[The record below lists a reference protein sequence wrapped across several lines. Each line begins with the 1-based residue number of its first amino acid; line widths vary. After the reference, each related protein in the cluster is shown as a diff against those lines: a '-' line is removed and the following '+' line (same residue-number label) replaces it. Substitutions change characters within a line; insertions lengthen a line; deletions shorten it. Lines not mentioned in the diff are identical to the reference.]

1 MQLTDLPHCGPVCPV
16 STDNRQN
23 ISTYVLFYQGCARGC
38 TGLIVSLYFCV
49 MKLSVR
55 PEQFDPRPTPQQKK
69 SQRWQQVLS
78 TAVMLISMTLLLP
91 LVLRA
96 PRPDFVVPSTA
107 VLILSTFVL
116 FPLALFV
123 AVVWHESGHLL
134 AAWLAGFR
142 FVLVTFGPLRI
153 AREAGGLRL
162 SLIHNNLVQWQGR
175 ALSVPPTFGDHRQQ
189 RIFFLAGGPLATLI
203 QLLLLLSINYWL
215 RDEAIAYAGG
225 LALLWL
231 LLAAVMTLPATAIPQ
246 KIGSSYTDAARIW
259 QMWRGG
265 AALAEEL
272 ALTNLVEASLRGVPP
287 AALDPEFVA
296 RILAAPPESSEAL
309 AGHYIAH
316 TRALDRGDIGEAAV
330 FLDQT
335 LTLLKCHPPA
345 QRSPIFFATAAYFTA
360 RYGHDL
366 PQAEAW
372 LALIWPE
379 RYNAL
384 ALEVEQVL
392 LRVRAQLLLQAG
404 ELALAKTAVQ
414 QSLRLL
420 KRSVDLGSVAMET
433 RLLEAIVV
441 QVQDVAAAPALP
453 AALQPVLGQKR
464 PFFAASARGLVRLAF
479 IIVVGLLL
487 GVGWQQL
494 FPDRAIEAYQRGV
507 ALLDAGSYAAAI
519 PEFDRAVALDD
530 QFAQAYWGRGDALM
544 SLGRY
549 ETAAADFSRVIEM
562 HPKTFPS
569 VYLFRAAAYTQLGD
583 YAAAIADYQSLLAL
597 EPDEEMRLLALESIH
612 ILQTAR

>member
-1 MQLTDLPHCGPVCPV
+1 M
-16 STDNRQN
+16 
-23 ISTYVLFYQGCARGC
+23 FYMVKRGC
-38 TGLIVSLYFCV
+38 IGLIASLYFCV
-49 MKLSVR
+49 MKLSAR

-78 TAVMLISMTLLLP
+78 TAVMLLSMILLLP

-107 VLILSTFVL
+107 VLILSTFIL
-116 FPLALFV
+116 FPLALFIT
-123 AVVWHESGHLL
+123 VVWHESGHLL
-134 AAWLAGFR
+134 AARLAGFR

-162 SLIHNNLVQWQGR
+162 SLIHNNLLQWQGR
-175 ALSVPPTFGDHRQQ
+175 ALAVPRAFGDHRWQ
-189 RIFFLAGGPLATLI
+189 RIIFLAGGPLATLV
-203 QLLLLLSINYWL
+203 QLLLLLAINFWL
-215 RDEAIAYAGG
+215 RDEPIAYGWG

-259 QMWRGG
+259 QLWRGG
-265 AALAEEL
+265 PALAGEL
-272 ALTNLVEASLRGVPP
+272 ALANLGEASLRGVPP

-296 RILAAPPESSEAL
+296 RALAAPPESREAL
-309 AGHYIAH
+309 AGHHLAH
-316 TRALDRGDIGEAAV
+316 IQALDRGEIAEAAV
-330 FLDQT
+330 FLDRS
-335 LTLLKCHPPA
+335 LTLLHHHPPA
-345 QRSPIFFATAAYFTA
+345 QRSPLFFASAAYFVA
-360 RYGHDL
+360 RYQGDL

-372 LALIWPE
+372 LALIRLE
-379 RYNAL
+379 QYNAL
-384 ALEVEQVL
+384 ALEVEQIL

-404 ELALAKTAVQ
+404 ELALAKTAAQ

-420 KRSVDLGSVAMET
+420 QQSVDLGSVIMET
-433 RLLEAIVV
+433 RLLEEILA
-441 QVQDVAAAPALP
+441 QVQDVPAAPALP

-464 PFFAASARGLVRLAF
+464 PFFTASARGLVRLAF

-487 GVGWQQL
+487 GVGWRHL

-507 ALLDAGSYAAAI
+507 ALLDAGNYEAAI

-544 SLGRY
+544 SLGQY
-549 ETAAADFSRVIEM
+549 ETAVADFSRVIAM

-569 VYLFRAAAYTQLGD
+569 IYLFRAAAYTQLGD
-583 YAAAIADYQSLLAL
+583 YAAAIADYHTLLTL
-597 EPDEEMRLLALESIH
+597 EPDEEMRHLALESID
-612 ILQTAR
+612 ILQTTK